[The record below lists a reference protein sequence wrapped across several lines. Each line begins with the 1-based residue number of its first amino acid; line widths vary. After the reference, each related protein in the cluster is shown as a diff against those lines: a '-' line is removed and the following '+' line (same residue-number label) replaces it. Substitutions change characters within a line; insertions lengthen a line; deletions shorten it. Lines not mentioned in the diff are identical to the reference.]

1 MEEKKIDDLFDRY
14 YAQDVNE
21 EEEETEMAGYG
32 IYGRYSVG
40 CC

>member
-21 EEEETEMAGYG
+21 EEETEMAGYG
-32 IYGRYSVG
+32 VYGAYSAG

>member
-14 YAQDVNE
+14 YAQDN
-21 EEEETEMAGYG
+21 EEEETEMAGYAV
-32 IYGRYSVG
+32 YSAYSAS